1 MKAKNSPTTGRSDP
15 SSGIVVAGNL
25 TIESGTIE
33 ATAYAGNNS
42 DPFSGGI
49 VVGSDGN
56 LNINGG
62 AVTAAGTGKNGVL
75 VRGNFQMTGGSLTA
89 TGSGKPGIENE
100 GSFELSDGTIST
112 SSDSGGTGFVQR
124 GKPAMIRAKL
134 ITDRLCITGNS
145 SFTVA
150 RGGKV
155 TSESTIIKSGSTL
168 TNEGEFVSNGAFE
181 KEKDGTFINKGT
193 ISGTGSLPDGAKQ
206 IPDTITVR
214 KTEIIADYRNNMLI
228 DVPSLAGI
236 HQPDRAGN
244 LQYELAE
251 YTGSDKGEGT
261 INEKTGQL
269 TVTKAGVFKI
279 EVNTQESGFYKAG
292 ENPVCITLTVNK
304 AAFPASWNLIVTA
317 TSGIY
322 NGSKGYPAATISTTD
337 IPDGA
342 RYEYQLKRTNRTD
355 DL

>member
-1 MKAKNSPTTGRSDP
+1 
-15 SSGIVVAGNL
+15 
-25 TIESGTIE
+25 
-33 ATAYAGNNS
+33 
-42 DPFSGGI
+42 
-49 VVGSDGN
+49 
-56 LNINGG
+56 
-62 AVTAAGTGKNGVL
+62 
-75 VRGNFQMTGGSLTA
+75 
-89 TGSGKPGIENE
+89 
-100 GSFELSDGTIST
+100 
-112 SSDSGGTGFVQR
+112 
-124 GKPAMIRAKL
+124 
-134 ITDRLCITGNS
+134 
-145 SFTVA
+145 
-150 RGGKV
+150 
-155 TSESTIIKSGSTL
+155 
-168 TNEGEFVSNGAFE
+168 
-181 KEKDGTFINKGT
+181 
-193 ISGTGSLPDGAKQ
+193 
-206 IPDTITVR
+206 
-214 KTEIIADYRNNMLI
+214 MLI